1 MPKAKGE
8 RRRADV
14 IGNAVKVM
22 RKVTGE
28 ETEDLPAD
36 KKNRAAVDLDRKRGA
51 QAVRLITV
59 VEEQE
64 RGRSCRR

>member
-1 MPKAKGE
+1 MPNSKGE

-22 RKVTGE
+22 RKVTGA

-36 KKNRAAVDLDRKRGA
+36 KKNRAAIDLDHMAAHK
-51 QAVRLITV
+51 L
-59 VEEQE
+59 
-64 RGRSCRR
+64 